1 MQKVEYTGY
10 NRIYGNMNSTV
21 TPVNNSD
28 LPTVVNGFNFLGSA
42 CNPCV
47 ALSDPANY
55 SCPFS
60 LNTGNGSDVSP
71 VWQKLWKVNADGSPF
86 TESGSSSTL
95 KPDVISSTFN
105 KNDFPLLNQLK
116 DELLKSA
123 SMIDVSFKKPPTILN
138 GNRNDNGNGNGNDKK
153 ISAITGSSVP
163 AIVDNHSLPSNTIN
177 YTTRNA
183 F

>member
-1 MQKVEYTGY
+1 
-10 NRIYGNMNSTV
+10 MNSTV

-47 ALSDPANY
+47 TLSDPANY

-71 VWQKLWKVNADGSPF
+71 VWQKLWKVNAYGSPF
-86 TESGSSSTL
+86 TESSSSSTL

-105 KNDFPLLNQLK
+105 KIDFPLLNQLK

-123 SMIDVSFKKPPTILN
+123 SMIDVSFKKPPTISSGDS
-138 GNRNDNGNGNGNDKK
+138 GNRNGKK

-163 AIVDNHSLPSNTIN
+163 AIVDNHSLPSNTNTIN
-177 YTTRNA
+177 YTNRNA